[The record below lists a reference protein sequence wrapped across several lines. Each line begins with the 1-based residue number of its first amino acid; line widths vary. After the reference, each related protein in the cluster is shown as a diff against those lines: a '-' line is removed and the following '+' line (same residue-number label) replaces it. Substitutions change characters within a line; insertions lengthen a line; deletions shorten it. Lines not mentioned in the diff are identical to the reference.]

1 MVGIQYPDFSNDYM
15 VAGLSTETNQKS
27 TEIIGNTPHFRK
39 MRPQTEF
46 VFGPYLANGGG
57 REPADKLSPIPN
69 MLLNIFYI

>member
-57 REPADKLSPIPN
+57 CGTPIQSSLVCKLLI
-69 MLLNIFYI
+69 L